1 MNTENDNAQMKK
13 MGKIE
18 GVIYMA
24 DDNTGV
30 TASANNQP
38 NGELPFHEAG
48 LPQQTAEHKERTKG
62 VQTYIPISQYRRLS
76 NQKLSRPK
84 GTTIATLAAEA
95 ISLWLDVQEDKL
107 SVSPK

>member
-1 MNTENDNAQMKK
+1 MAKKNNWNADAMQGTLISDMEQEVK
-13 MGKIE
+13 E
-18 GVIYMA
+18 GVSQMSISSS
-24 DDNTGV
+24 
-30 TASANNQP
+30 SA
-38 NGELPFHEAG
+38 AG
-48 LPQQTAEHKERTKG
+48 NSATVPDGSTSGSQQEPTKG